1 MENDHSI
8 DDLIKEV
15 AVKHGIALGKDDP
28 LLMLHTINRKLI
40 QEGVASQERIL
51 ETFKGQLEE
60 VAHRWSEDS
69 KSKAERVLNAALAA
83 SKEAMA
89 AGVKDASKIA
99 ATELSRVIQES
110 EASIT
115 KTVEGVRKASI
126 INLVASLLAIIA
138 VFVLLVT
145 R

>member
-1 MENDHSI
+1 MENDDSI

-40 QEGVASQERIL
+40 REGVASQEQIL

-60 VAHRWSEDS
+60 IAHRWSEDS
-69 KSKAERVLNAALAA
+69 KSKAERVLNASLAA
-83 SKEAMA
+83 SKDAMA
-89 AGVKDASKIA
+89 SGVKDASKIA
-99 ATELSRVIQES
+99 ATELSRVIKES

-115 KTVEGVRKASI
+115 KTVDGVRRASI
-126 INLVASLLAIIA
+126 INLAASLLVLIA
-138 VFVLLVT
+138 VLVLLVT
-145 R
+145 Q